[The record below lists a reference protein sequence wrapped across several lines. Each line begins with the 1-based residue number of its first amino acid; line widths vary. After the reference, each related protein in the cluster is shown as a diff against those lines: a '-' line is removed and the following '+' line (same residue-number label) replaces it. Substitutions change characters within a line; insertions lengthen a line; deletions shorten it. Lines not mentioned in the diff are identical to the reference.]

1 MIKSGEARG
10 DMEGRRD
17 QTETTQRKTAV
28 QGNGLQLL
36 LRTQYYE
43 YSNAG
48 LG

>member
-1 MIKSGEARG
+1 MIESGEARG

-17 QTETTQRKTAV
+17 QTETTQRQTAV
-28 QGNGLQLL
+28 QGNGLKLL
-36 LRTQYYE
+36 LRTQYYS